1 MLVNILSQLTTD
13 MRSIT
18 DHKLAGLNEA
28 IDITVTDQPGAGGA
42 NHEYQLQLRTPEFT
56 KELVTLSFQNG
67 PVADAGFNGVT
78 NEALLAV
85 DIDRM
90 RGFQYAR
97 KEDGTFDY
105 DTPGKYACIENAEAL
120 RHMEQAL
127 YWLQKR
133 TKDRLARGVE
143 GTHQK

>member
-1 MLVNILSQLTTD
+1 

-18 DHKLAGLNEA
+18 DHKLPGLNEA
-28 IDITVTDQPGAGGA
+28 IDIIVTDQPGAGGA

-67 PVADAGFNGVT
+67 TVLDAGFNGVT

-97 KEDGTFDY
+97 KEDGTFDVN
-105 DTPGKYACIENAEAL
+105 TPGKYACEENAEAL
-120 RHMEQAL
+120 MHMEAAL
-127 YWLQKR
+127 FCLQKR
-133 TKDRLARGVE
+133 TKNRLARGVE
-143 GTHQK
+143 GTHKQ